1 MAGARLVVVLALAS
15 LLVAQAAQ
23 TRPSFVEW
31 IKQGTGKVQSAYEEV
46 EIETTCL
53 QSLEVNHCRCHVEGV
68 VDGSPEG
75 TETRCLGKYA
85 EVKLGCCESEG
96 YDKYSS
102 TVEELISSKHSVG
115 TCVIN
120 QHLFKKPIS
129 YGKSDCIK
137 IGTFTGTCELTEKA
151 GECGSPLCEG
161 MTLVIDGDLLRY
173 PHVGF
178 IGSLAPPTFDADCA
192 TPDFLPIDYEPEK
205 KKTTPAKVQDYKADE
220 PEFLVGQGDIYAGVF
235 SVVSKYHKTS
245 YKTGTFQQVVASGDK
260 YETVKNKPPAKCYI
274 AKDGATALDFIK
286 NGGDY

>member
-46 EIETTCL
+46 ETESTCL

-120 QHLFKKPIS
+120 RHFFKKPIS

-173 PHVGF
+173 PTVGF
-178 IGSLAPPTFDADCA
+178 IGSLAPVIADDDCKQD
-192 TPDFLPIDYEPEK
+192 DFLPIVYPREAK
-205 KKTTPAKVQDYKADE
+205 KTPAKVQDTKADE
-220 PEFLVGQGDIYAGVF
+220 PVFLVGQGDIYAGVF
-235 SVVSKYHKTS
+235 SVVSKEHKTS
-245 YKTGTFQQVVASGDK
+245 YKTGTFQQVVATGDK
-260 YETVKNKPPAKCYI
+260 YDSVNKPPEKCYI
-274 AKDGATALDFIK
+274 AKDGAASLDFIK
-286 NGGDY
+286 SGGNY